1 LPADCA
7 AANALAGEIV
17 MGFIWNFL
25 CTYIGAF
32 FDRTNN
38 WMVGMDFTQWIY
50 VLVVAVVFGFVLLR
64 GNADKLGS

>member
-1 LPADCA
+1 
-7 AANALAGEIV
+7 